1 MLNEPGLTADERRA
15 LQMWFRQ
22 AIAKVEQEEV
32 TAQLLKEWG
41 NNKSDNHRSPIS
53 RRRSPRRKI
62 VHTKQLVY

>member
-15 LQMWFRQ
+15 LQMWFRH
-22 AIAKVEQEEV
+22 AIAKVEQDEV
-32 TAQLLKEWG
+32 TAQLIAELG
-41 NNKSDNHRSPIS
+41 NQKSANHRSPIS